1 MDVETDTYI
10 DRAIRWAMEA
20 LDSTEYQTLY
30 LKFVEDAYEISND
43 IELDGC
49 STAKES
55 ADACNAQENVGVPP
69 RGAYVFYDCWGTIE
83 GKRRNWGHVGLSMGD
98 GRVIH
103 AWDRVRVDQ
112 YLDVQNLEAGPGWT
126 RPEYIGWAPVP
137 VLLEGMVAH
146 SPTRG
151 GAER

>member
-1 MDVETDTYI
+1 MDAETDTYV
-10 DRAIRWAMEA
+10 DRAIRWAMEM
-20 LDSTEYQTLY
+20 LDSTEYQTLC

-69 RGAYVFYDCWGTIE
+69 KGAYVFYACWGTIE

-103 AWDRVRVDQ
+103 AWDKVRVDQ
-112 YLDVQNLEAGPGWT
+112 YLAIQNLEAGPGWT
-126 RPEYIGWAPVP
+126 RPEYIGWAPVS
-137 VLLEGMVAH
+137 VVLEGMVAH
-146 SPTRG
+146 SPTRS

>member
-1 MDVETDTYI
+1 MDVETDTYV

-20 LDSTEYQTLY
+20 LDSTEYQTLC

-103 AWDRVRVDQ
+103 AWDRVRVDH
-112 YLDVQNLEAGPGWT
+112 YLDIQNLEAGPGWT
-126 RPEYIGWAPVP
+126 RPEYIGWAPVS
-137 VLLEGMVAH
+137 VVLEGMVAH
-146 SPTRG
+146 SPTRSD
-151 GAER
+151 AEG

>member
-1 MDVETDTYI
+1 MDAETDTYV

-20 LDSTEYQTLY
+20 LDSTEYQTLC

-55 ADACNAQENVGVPP
+55 ADACNSQENVGVPP

-126 RPEYIGWAPVP
+126 RPGYIGWAPVS
-137 VLLEGMVAH
+137 VVLEGMVAH
-146 SPTRG
+146 SPTRSD
-151 GAER
+151 AEG

>member
-1 MDVETDTYI
+1 MDAETDTYV

-20 LDSTEYQTLY
+20 LDSTEYQTLC

-126 RPEYIGWAPVP
+126 RPEYIGWAPVS

>member
-1 MDVETDTYI
+1 MDAETDTYV

-20 LDSTEYQTLY
+20 LDSTEYQTLC
-30 LKFVEDAYEISND
+30 LKFVEDAYEISNH
-43 IELDGC
+43 IELDGY

-55 ADACNAQENVGVPP
+55 ADAYDAQENTGVPP
-69 RGAYVFYDCWGTIE
+69 KGAYVFYDCWGTIE
-83 GKRRNWGHVGLSMGD
+83 EKRRNWGHVGLSVGD

-112 YLDVQNLEAGPGWT
+112 YLDIENLEAGPGWT
-126 RPEYIGWAPVP
+126 RPEYVGWAPVS
-137 VLLEGMVAH
+137 VVLEGMVAH
-146 SPTRG
+146 PPTRG

>member
-1 MDVETDTYI
+1 MDAETDTYV

-20 LDSTEYQTLY
+20 LDSTEYQTLC

-55 ADACNAQENVGVPP
+55 ADTCNAQENVGVPP

-126 RPEYIGWAPVP
+126 RPEYIGWAPVS
-137 VLLEGMVAH
+137 VVLEGMVAH

>member
-1 MDVETDTYI
+1 MFTQAFKKTASCKCLAPGLSSYPKEM
-10 DRAIRWAMEA
+10 A
-20 LDSTEYQTLY
+20 
-30 LKFVEDAYEISND
+30 DAYD
-43 IELDGC
+43 
-49 STAKES
+49 
-55 ADACNAQENVGVPP
+55 AQEDTGVPP
-69 RGAYVFYDCWGTIE
+69 KGAYVFYDCWGTIE

-112 YLDVQNLEAGPGWT
+112 YLDIESLEAGPGWT
-126 RPEYIGWAPVP
+126 RPEYIGWAPVS
-137 VLLEGMVAH
+137 VVLEGMVAH

>member
-1 MDVETDTYI
+1 MDAETDTYV

-20 LDSTEYQTLY
+20 LDSTEYQTLC

-126 RPEYIGWAPVP
+126 RPEYIGWAPVS
-137 VLLEGMVAH
+137 VVLEGMVAH
-146 SPTRG
+146 SPTRS

>member
-1 MDVETDTYI
+1 MGTKTDTYV
-10 DRAIRWAMEA
+10 DRALRWAMEA
-20 LDSTEYQTLY
+20 LDSTEYQTLC

-43 IELDGC
+43 VELDGY

-55 ADACNAQENVGVPP
+55 AEAYDAQENIGLPP
-69 RGAYVFYDCWGTIE
+69 RGAYAFYDCWGTIE

-112 YLDVQNLEAGPGWT
+112 YLDIQDLDAGPGWT
-126 RPEYIGWAPVP
+126 RPEYIGWAPVSL
-137 VLLEGMVAH
+137 VLEGMVAH

-151 GAER
+151 GAEG